1 MMATLDD
8 IAKLAGVSPTT
19 VSRVINNYGSLS
31 EKTKTKVFAAMKE
44 LNYQPNSL
52 ARSLKGK
59 KTHLIGVILPGVS
72 NPFFGQMVQEIEDQL
87 FKKGFRMILCNAGSD
102 SEKERAYLRMLM
114 ANRVDGII
122 AGSHNLGIEEY
133 QKVGL
138 PIISFDRYLSENIP
152 IVSSD
157 NYHGGQLA
165 AQALLASG
173 SEHFQ
178 IITGANRPNSPTNA
192 RLTGFKDTLAKRDRT
207 FDLLELRFSST
218 PNIKGLK
225 IKEMLLKKNVDGIF
239 CTDDLTAL
247 LVIQQAREL
256 GIKIPEN
263 IRLIGYDGTR
273 FIQNYHPELTTIMQ
287 PIADIVTMMIDLL
300 LKRIDDHE
308 CQLED
313 NYVLPVKLITGETTI

>member
-1 MMATLDD
+1 MATLDD
-8 IAKLAGVSPTT
+8 IAKMAGVSATT

-59 KTHLIGVILPGVS
+59 KTQLIGIILPGVG

-87 FKKGFRMILCNAGSD
+87 FKKGFRIILCNAGND
-102 SEKERAYLRMLM
+102 AEKERAYLRMLM

-122 AGSHNLGIEEY
+122 AGSHNLNIEEY

-165 AQALLASG
+165 AQSLLAAG
-173 SEHFQ
+173 SQKLQ
-178 IITGANRPNSPTNA
+178 IITGANRPNSPTNN
-192 RLTGFKDTLAKRDRT
+192 RLSGFKDVIEKQGLN
-207 FDLLELRFSST
+207 FNLLEIPFSSS
-218 PNIKGLK
+218 PNIKGLQ
-225 IKEMLLKKNVDGIF
+225 IKELLAKKSVDGIF

-247 LVIQQAREL
+247 LVMQQAREL
-256 GIKIPEN
+256 GIKIPEDV
-263 IRLIGYDGTR
+263 RLIGYDGTK
-273 FIQNYHPELTTIMQ
+273 FIQDYHPELTTIMQ
-287 PIADIVTMMIDLL
+287 PITDIVTMMIDLL
-300 LKRIDDHE
+300 LRRIDDAE
-308 CQLED
+308 CQLES
-313 NYVLPVKLITGETTI
+313 NYILPVRLITGATTI

>member
-1 MMATLDD
+1 MATLDD
-8 IAKLAGVSPTT
+8 IAKLAGVSATT

-31 EKTKTKVFAAMKE
+31 EKTKTKVFEAMRE

-59 KTHLIGVILPGVS
+59 KTQLIGVILPGVS

-87 FKKGFRMILCNAGSD
+87 FKKGFRIILCNAGSD
-102 SEKERAYLRMLM
+102 AEKERDYLRMLM

-138 PIISFDRYLSENIP
+138 PIISFDRYLSDEIP

-157 NYHGGQLA
+157 NYHGGELA
-165 AQALLASG
+165 AQALVRSG
-173 SEHFQ
+173 SKRLQ
-178 IITGANRPNSPTNA
+178 IITGANHPNSPTNA
-192 RLTGFKDTLAKRDRT
+192 RLTGFKDELKKSDLD
-207 FDLLELRFSST
+207 FDVMEISFSAT

-225 IKEMLLKKNVDGIF
+225 IKELLSKREVDGIF

-247 LVIQQAREL
+247 LVIQQAKAL
-256 GIKIPEN
+256 GMRVPEDV
-263 IRLIGYDGTR
+263 RLVGYDGTN
-273 FIQNYHPELTTIMQ
+273 FIQSYHPELTTVMQ
-287 PIADIVTMMIDLL
+287 PISDIVMVMIDLL
-300 LKRIDDHE
+300 LKRVDDHDCE
-308 CQLED
+308 LED
-313 NYVLPVKLITGETTI
+313 NYVLPVKLITGETTA

>member
-1 MMATLDD
+1 MATLDD
-8 IAKLAGVSPTT
+8 IAKMAGVSATT

-59 KTHLIGVILPGVS
+59 KTQLIGVILPGVS

-87 FKKGFRMILCNAGSD
+87 FKKGFRMILCNAGND
-102 SEKERAYLRMLM
+102 AEKERAYLRMLI

-122 AGSHNLGIEEY
+122 AGSHNLNIEEY

-138 PIISFDRYLSENIP
+138 PIISFDRYLSDEIP

-157 NYHGGQLA
+157 NFHGGKLA
-165 AQALLASG
+165 AQSLLAAG
-173 SEHFQ
+173 SQHLQ
-178 IITGANRPNSPTNA
+178 IITGANRPNSPTNN
-192 RLTGFKDTLAKRDRT
+192 RLNGFKQILNEKKIP
-207 FDLLELRFSST
+207 FDLLEIPFSST

-225 IKEMLLKKNVDGIF
+225 IKELLAKGNVDGIF

-247 LVIQQAREL
+247 LVIQQARKL
-256 GIKIPEN
+256 NLRIPAD
-263 IRLIGYDGTR
+263 IRLIGYDGTN

-287 PIADIVTMMIDLL
+287 PISDIVTMMIDLL
-300 LKRIDDHE
+300 LKRIDDPE
-308 CQLED
+308 CELEA
-313 NYVLPVKLITGETTI
+313 NYTLPVRLITGSTTI

>member
-1 MMATLDD
+1 MATLDD
-8 IAKLAGVSPTT
+8 IAKMAGVSATT

-59 KTHLIGVILPGVS
+59 KTQLIGIILPGVG

-87 FKKGFRMILCNAGSD
+87 FKKGFRIILCNAGND
-102 SEKERAYLRMLM
+102 AEKERAYLRMLM

-122 AGSHNLGIEEY
+122 AGSHNLNIEEY

-165 AQALLASG
+165 ALSLLAAG
-173 SEHFQ
+173 SKKLQ
-178 IITGANRPNSPTNA
+178 IITGANRPNSPTNN
-192 RLTGFKDTLAKRDRT
+192 RLSGFQEVLNRQNLDFK
-207 FDLLELRFSST
+207 LLEIPFSSS

-225 IKEMLLKKNVDGIF
+225 IKELLAKRDADGIF

-247 LVIQQAREL
+247 LVMQQAKEL

-263 IRLIGYDGTR
+263 LKLIGYDGTN

-287 PIADIVTMMIDLL
+287 PISDIVTMMIDLL
-300 LKRIDDHE
+300 LKRIDDPD
-308 CQLED
+308 CKLES
-313 NYVLPVKLITGETTI
+313 NYTLPVKLITGATTI

>member
-1 MMATLDD
+1 MATLDD
-8 IAKLAGVSPTT
+8 IAKMAGVSATT

-59 KTHLIGVILPGVS
+59 KTQLIGVILPGVS

-87 FKKGFRMILCNAGSD
+87 FKKGFRMILCNAGND
-102 SEKERAYLRMLM
+102 AEKERTYLRMLI

-122 AGSHNLGIEEY
+122 AGSHNLNIEEY

-138 PIISFDRYLSENIP
+138 PIISFDRYLSKNVP

-157 NYHGGQLA
+157 NYQGGKLA
-165 AQALLASG
+165 AQSLLASG
-173 SEHFQ
+173 SQKLQ
-178 IITGANRPNSPTNA
+178 IITGANRPNSPTNQ
-192 RLTGFKDTLAKRDRT
+192 RLEGFKNVLTSKSVE
-207 FDLLELRFSST
+207 FDSMEIPFSAS

-225 IKEMLLKKNVDGIF
+225 IQELLSNNLVDGIF

-247 LVIQQAREL
+247 LVMQKAKSLE
-256 GIKIPEN
+256 IKIPEDV
-263 IRLIGYDGTR
+263 RLIGYDGTR
-273 FIQNYHPELTTIMQ
+273 FIQDYHPELTTIMQ
-287 PIADIVTMMIDLL
+287 PIEDIVTMMIDLL
-300 LKRIDDHE
+300 LKRINDPE
-308 CQLED
+308 CDLEK
-313 NYVLPVKLITGETTI
+313 NYTLPVKLITGMTAI

>member
-1 MMATLDD
+1 MATLDD
-8 IAKLAGVSPTT
+8 IARLAGVSATT

-31 EKTKTKVFAAMKE
+31 EKTKTKVFSAMQE

-59 KTHLIGVILPGVS
+59 KTQLIGVILPGVS

-87 FKKGFRMILCNAGSD
+87 FKKGFKMILCNAGND
-102 SEKERAYLRMLM
+102 ARKERDYLRMLM

-138 PIISFDRYLSENIP
+138 PIISFDRYLSDNVP

-157 NYHGGQLA
+157 NYQGGQLA
-165 AQALLASG
+165 AQSLISSG
-173 SEHFQ
+173 SKNLQ
-178 IITGANRPNSPTNA
+178 IITGSNRPNSPTNS
-192 RLTGFKDTLAKRDRT
+192 RLTGFKDVLEKH
-207 FDLLELRFSST
+207 DLSYNLIELLFSSS
-218 PNIKGLK
+218 PNIKSLK
-225 IKEMLLKKNVDGIF
+225 IKELLTNKKIDGIF

-247 LVIQQAREL
+247 LVKQQAQAL
-256 GIKIPEN
+256 DLQIPTD
-263 IRLIGYDGTR
+263 IRLVGYDGTN

-287 PIADIVTMMIDLL
+287 PITDIVTMMIDLL
-300 LKRIDDHE
+300 LKRIDDPD
-308 CQLED
+308 CQLEK
-313 NYVLPVKLITGETTI
+313 NYVLPVKLITGATTI